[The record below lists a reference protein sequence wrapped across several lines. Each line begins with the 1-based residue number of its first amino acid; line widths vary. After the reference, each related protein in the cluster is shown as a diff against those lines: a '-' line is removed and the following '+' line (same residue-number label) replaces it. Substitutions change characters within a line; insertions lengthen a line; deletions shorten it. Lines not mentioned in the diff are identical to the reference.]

1 MASRVF
7 LDTIPVDPWINWA
20 WLSTHVPYVLAAVQE
35 HVILTVIALVGGLV
49 IALPL
54 GVAARRWTNLHLRPA
69 VLTVFGGFYTIPSI
83 ALFALLIPYT
93 GLGTLTAEIP
103 LVGYNVL
110 ILVRNVLV
118 GLDAVPPDVI
128 DAADGMGYRPWAR
141 LIRIELPL
149 ALPAIFAGL
158 RVATV
163 STIGIVTITAV
174 IGLGGL
180 GQLIL
185 RGLIESFH
193 TPLVVATVLCIVLAF
208 IADLLVAGAQ
218 RLAVPWSR
226 AA

>member
-7 LDTIPVDPWINWA
+7 LDVVDPWINWD
-20 WLSTHVPYVLAAVQE
+20 WLSTHIPYVLAAVQQ
-35 HVILTVIALVGGLV
+35 HVTLTLVALAGGVV

-54 GVAARRWTNLHLRPA
+54 GVLAHRWSALRLP
-69 VLTVFGGFYTIPSI
+69 VLTVFGTFYTIPSI

-93 GLGTLTAEIP
+93 GLSGTSAEIP
-103 LVGYNVL
+103 LIGYNVL

-118 GLDAVPPDVI
+118 GLDSVPPDVV
-128 DAADGMGYRPWAR
+128 DAADGMGYRPFPR

-149 ALPAIFAGL
+149 ALPAMLAGL
-158 RVATV
+158 RVAAV

-193 TPLVVATVLCIVLAF
+193 TPLVVATALCILLALF
-208 IADLLVAGAQ
+208 ADLVIAGAQ
-218 RLAVPWSR
+218 RLAVPWAR
-226 AA
+226 QA

>member
-1 MASRVF
+1 MPDGLF
-7 LDTIPVDPWINWA
+7 LDIVDPWINWG
-20 WLSTHVPYVLAAVQE
+20 WLSTHIPYVLAAVQE
-35 HVILTVIALVGGLV
+35 HITLTLIAVLAGFT
-49 IALPL
+49 ISLPL
-54 GVAARRWTNLHLRPA
+54 GVLAHRWSSLRFPI
-69 VLTVFGGFYTIPSI
+69 LTVFGIFYTIPSI

-93 GLGTLTAEIP
+93 GLSGTTAEIP
-103 LVGYNVL
+103 LIGYNVL

-118 GLDAVPPDVI
+118 GLDSVPPDVL
-128 DAADGMGYRPWAR
+128 DAADGMGYRPFVR
-141 LIRIELPL
+141 LVRIELPL

-193 TPLVVATVLCIVLAF
+193 SPLVVATVLSIVLALF
-208 IADLLVAGAQ
+208 ADLLLAGAQ
-218 RLAVPWSR
+218 RFAIPWARQS
-226 AA
+226 